1 VSRALQLA
9 VPALLLLAG
18 LPAHGQAPGSPA
30 AVRVAAGVHP
40 AAVTVGDPFEVA
52 VRVTTGDGARVLFP
66 EVAGS
71 DTLQALDPVRAAAPS
86 AAGEHTAVYRLV
98 AWRPGTLPETTV
110 SVGVVVGGDTARY
123 RVRLPLPEVES
134 VLPAG
139 DTVPP
144 PRPAMAVLPLD
155 QATPASWL
163 WLLLLLALLAAL
175 AAAWWAWR
183 ARRRR
188 PPAPIRR
195 VSPRE
200 RALAE
205 LDAAHAGSDLR
216 HGELRAFH
224 SAVAHAVRRY
234 LAELSPAWGADLTT
248 SELLGRIRSTG
259 SVGRAEADRL
269 RSLLQHADRA
279 KFAPERVAPAEAQRF
294 WESARAW
301 VESFPEAAQSGPR
314 AREEAA

>member
-1 VSRALQLA
+1 VRRAPNLA
-9 VPALLLLAG
+9 VTALLLLGAS
-18 LPAHGQAPGSPA
+18 PAHAQAPGSPA
-30 AVRVAAGVHP
+30 TVRVAVGVHP
-40 AAVTVGDPFEVA
+40 ASVTGGDPFEVA
-52 VRVTTGDGARVLFP
+52 VRVTVGEGARVLFP
-66 EVAGS
+66 DVGGGDA
-71 DTLQALDPVRAAAPS
+71 LQALDPVRAAAPS
-86 AAGEHTAVYRLV
+86 EAGEHTAVYGLV
-98 AWRPGTLPETTV
+98 AWRPGALPETTV
-110 SVGVVVGGDTARY
+110 SVGVVFGADTARY

-144 PRPAMAVLPLD
+144 PRPAKAVLPLE

-175 AAAWWAWR
+175 AVAWSAWR

-188 PPAPIRR
+188 PPAPVRR
-195 VSPRE
+195 ASPRE

-205 LDAAHAGSDLR
+205 LDAALAGSDLQN
-216 HGELRAFH
+216 GELRAFH

-248 SELLGRIRSTG
+248 SELLGRIRSSR

-301 VESFPEAAQSGPR
+301 VASFPEAAESGPR
-314 AREEAA
+314 ATEEAA

>member
-1 VSRALQLA
+1 VSRALHLVA
-9 VPALLLLAG
+9 PALLLLAAT
-18 LPAHGQAPGSPA
+18 PANGQAPGSPA
-30 AVRVAAGVHP
+30 AVRVAVGVHP
-40 AAVTVGDPFEVA
+40 ASVTVGDPFEVA
-52 VRVTTGDGARVLFP
+52 IRVTAGEGARVLFP
-66 EVAGS
+66 EVDEGDA
-71 DTLQALDPVRAAAPS
+71 LQALDPVRAVAS
-86 AAGEHTAVYRLV
+86 SGAGEHTAVYRLV
-98 AWRPGTLPETTV
+98 AWRPDTLPETTV
-110 SVGVVVGGDTARY
+110 AIGVVVGADTARY

-144 PRPAMAVLPLD
+144 PRPAKAVLPLE

-188 PPAPIRR
+188 PPVPIRR
-195 VSPRE
+195 ASPRE

-205 LDAAHAGSDLR
+205 LDAAHAGTDLQR
-216 HGELRAFH
+216 GELRAFH
-224 SAVAHAVRRY
+224 SAVAQAVRHY

-259 SVGRAEADRL
+259 SVGRPEADRL

-301 VESFPEAAQSGPR
+301 VESFPEAADGGPR